1 MKDLT
6 VSLIQSELHWQ
17 DSQANRNMFATKMD
31 SLSASTDLIILPE
44 MFTTGFTMDASQ
56 WAETMDG
63 PTVSWM
69 KQQAAKHNAVVTGS
83 IIVSEAGNY
92 YNRLIW
98 MRPDG
103 THDTYDKRHLFAMA
117 GEHEYYAAGSQRLI
131 ITLDGWRI
139 CPLICYDLRFPVWAR
154 NDSAYDLLIYMA
166 NWPDRRSYD
175 WNTLL
180 RARAIENQAYV
191 AAVNRVG
198 KDGNGHAYVG
208 DSCLIDPGWNKTIHH
223 LGDKDEAI
231 TAVLSY
237 DHLQEVRGKLPFLK
251 DADSFRIEEK

>member
-1 MKDLT
+1 MKDLSIT
-6 VSLIQSELHWQ
+6 LIQSDLHWQ
-17 DSQANRNMFATKMD
+17 APMANHKMFANHIA
-31 SLSASTDLIILPE
+31 SIGESTDLIVLPE
-44 MFTTGFTMDASQ
+44 MFTTGFTMNAST

-63 PTVSWM
+63 ASVSWM
-69 KQQAAKHNAVVTGS
+69 RSQAKQSNAVITGS
-83 IIVSEAGNY
+83 LIIVEEGNY

-103 THDTYDKRHLFAMA
+103 AYDTYDKRHLFAMA
-117 GEHEYYAAGSQRLI
+117 GEHEHYSGGRERLI
-131 ITLDGWRI
+131 VELHGWRV
-139 CPLICYDLRFPVWAR
+139 CPMICYDLRFPVWAR

-166 NWPDRRSYD
+166 NWPDKRSYD

-198 KDGNGHAYVG
+198 TDDNGHHYSG
-208 DSCLIDPGWNKTIHH
+208 DSCVIDPGWKQTLYRKTEEE
-223 LGDKDEAI
+223 DVS
-231 TAVLSY
+231 TVTLSY

-251 DADSFRIEEK
+251 DADTFRIEE